1 VRHRIQHE
9 LDTEFL
15 PQWRAQF
22 PGASLRTVGEAES
35 ESEFLQEVLSLYAIA
50 LFLMYALIAV
60 AFRSYWQPLIIMTAI
75 PFGYLGAVLGHL
87 AYDMPM
93 TLFSYFGIGAA
104 SGVVI
109 NDNLVL
115 MDRIATLRERGL
127 SAVDAV
133 LGAGVTRFRPILLT
147 SVTTFIG
154 LLPAM
159 TDASIEAQ
167 FLQPTT
173 IALAWGVAIATFVT
187 LLLTPA
193 LYLVGED
200 VRGLL
205 RRIGRGRRRVESMA
219 PELN

>member
-1 VRHRIQHE
+1 
-9 LDTEFL
+9 
-15 PQWRAQF
+15 
-22 PGASLRTVGEAES
+22 
-35 ESEFLQEVLSLYAIA
+35 
-50 LFLMYALIAV
+50 V

-133 LGAGVTRFRPILLT
+133 LQAGVTRFRPILLT

-173 IALAWGVAIATFVT
+173 IALAWGVATATFVT

-200 VRGLL
+200 VRGLS
-205 RRIGRGRRRVESMA
+205 GRLVAARYRSPAVS
-219 PELN
+219 PD